1 VVRQNNIR
9 RRVLEVYHRENSIL
23 KISIQT
29 GGDEI
34 VEGLILI
41 QGYGYICI
49 RAPLQLSHRG
59 VGGAG
64 LGGCWQRGGP
74 ESYRCIR

>member
-1 VVRQNNIR
+1 VT
-9 RRVLEVYHRENSIL
+9 HG
-23 KISIQT
+23 IQT

-34 VEGLILI
+34 MEGLILI
-41 QGYGYICI
+41 QGYGYICV

-64 LGGCWQRGGP
+64 LGGYWQRGGP
-74 ESYRCIR
+74 ESYR